1 MSEMTEKAV
10 VDFYNEGCATR
21 MGPGRKDGDN
31 QTQRC
36 HLLNEVYE
44 LVKSERPVSRVW
56 RSKFASLRPNH
67 IRPFGEI
74 PQNVC
79 VCQTHETVRLI
90 LSSLRTVC
98 TEVSSTP
105 CDLITLYCC
114 DRTSPICMGMTAA
127 VTCVKCKSVRTAFS
141 LIAEQ
146 GNENVMLS
154 QWERDETNS
163 VTKLVISITVADY
176 WVVWRKSG
184 QILYPIAISMT
195 SKVNILA
202 KQG

>member
-1 MSEMTEKAV
+1 
-10 VDFYNEGCATR
+10 
-21 MGPGRKDGDN
+21 
-31 QTQRC
+31 
-36 HLLNEVYE
+36 
-44 LVKSERPVSRVW
+44 
-56 RSKFASLRPNH
+56 
-67 IRPFGEI
+67 
-74 PQNVC
+74 
-79 VCQTHETVRLI
+79 
-90 LSSLRTVC
+90 
-98 TEVSSTP
+98 
-105 CDLITLYCC
+105 
-114 DRTSPICMGMTAA
+114 MGMTA
-127 VTCVKCKSVRTAFS
+127 VTCVKCKSVRRAFS

-154 QWERDETNS
+154 QWERDDTNR